1 MSKPSAIGEIAIE
14 YCQKHPDIPDLTLA
28 RMAHAKNKKVGSVD
42 QFRGAIRWHRGRK
55 RNVSKA
61 KEAAG
66 KRGRTASVVPST
78 AVVSKE
84 AFRYRAPKSHST
96 PHEDFII
103 HGAQRILR
111 LSDIH
116 YPFHDE
122 RALEAAINYGIKKD
136 PTILLLDGDIIDCM
150 DCSDHERDP
159 RLRTLELEMKM
170 VGEEIMVFKSV
181 FPKARIIWKEGNH
194 SARLQ
199 RYLARRAPEL
209 FGLPMMDVPGFIT
222 MVSGGS
228 TVDESGTRSWI
239 PNPEVMR
246 GVEWVTDKRTI
257 RCGHIAFLHGHEFSG
272 GGGINPARWLFLRT
286 GESAVCGHFH
296 RISEHSETTL
306 SRKQVGCWST
316 GCLSELTPKYMPN
329 NKWQHGFAYVEVR
342 QDGTFHVDN
351 IRIIDGNIIGR

>member
-1 MSKPSAIGEIAIE
+1 MSKPSAIGEVAIE

-136 PTILLLDGDIIDCM
+136 PTILLLDGDIIDCH
-150 DCSDHERDP
+150 STSRYSKDP
-159 RLRTLELEMKM
+159 RDRYTEIELKM
-170 VGEEIMVFKSV
+170 IGGEFDQFRAV
-181 FPKARIIWKEGNH
+181 FPKARIIYKLGNH
-194 SARLQ
+194 ERRVSD
-199 RYLARRAPEL
+199 YLMSRAPDL
-209 FGLPMMDVPGFIT
+209 FGLPGLDLPGLIA
-222 MVSGGS
+222 MANGPDS
-228 TVDESGTRSWI
+228 I
-239 PNPEVMR
+239 R
-246 GVEWVTDKRTI
+246 GIEWVDDNRTI
-257 RCGHIAFLHGHEFSG
+257 YAGHIAFLHGHEFRGSG
-272 GGGINPARWLFLRT
+272 GVNPARWIYLRT
-286 GESAVCGHFH
+286 GQSAMIGHFH
-296 RISEHSETTL
+296 KTSEHSECLL
-306 SRKQVGCWST
+306 SGKQIGCWST
-316 GCLSELTPKYMPN
+316 GCLSELHPQYDRKARWN
-329 NKWQHGFAYVEVR
+329 HGFAYVDVEA
-342 QDGTFHVDN
+342 DGTFHVDN
-351 IRIIDGNIIGR
+351 IRIIDGKIIGR